1 MRKRRISFTRR
12 RRELEKEKCFIT
24 RTEYGERGGEGGRG
38 WKDFLRR
45 VLSASGESLALF
57 RGEVKS
63 WLGEPSRGR
72 CRLIPDKRCTIPP
85 IRDRTLIASVS
96 SLLIIHALKYLRIS
110 SSFAVSSFFLSLYR
124 GRVVRERYSS
134 REERTIF
141 FPVSDRPTTKVDV
154 PRARPDSPPLS
165 LSFPVY
171 EFWCSFSRLSTP
183 MENDPIPVSSRP
195 PDRIVA
201 PEGKNPSVGS
211 PSSSPF
217 FSPSLLDPQI
227 FRRSS
232 IYFESMYI

>member
-1 MRKRRISFTRR
+1 MHNTSYSWPNTHRFR
-12 RRELEKEKCFIT
+12 
-24 RTEYGERGGEGGRG
+24 
-38 WKDFLRR
+38 
-45 VLSASGESLALF
+45 LF
-57 RGEVKS
+57 
-63 WLGEPSRGR
+63 
-72 CRLIPDKRCTIPP
+72 
-85 IRDRTLIASVS
+85 S
-96 SLLIIHALKYLRIS
+96 SNYPRFEIS
-110 SSFAVSSFFLSLYR
+110 SNLFFVRSFFLVSLSLSLYR

-211 PSSSPF
+211 PSSSPL